1 MAVKGMLQSRFAD
14 VAFAMHARA
23 ARGEMVELALEFQQ
37 LAAATPVDTPNI
49 DALRYFTLQ
58 A

>member
-23 ARGEMVELALEFQQ
+23 ARDPPRMYL
-37 LAAATPVDTPNI
+37 
-49 DALRYFTLQ
+49 
-58 A
+58 